1 MLWITLFHPWLSWR
15 WVSPA
20 KSTAKSREGDS
31 ELSLLQEAQDMFEK
45 VLFGNYKVV
54 LYRTESS
61 SIFGWRPLYI
71 LYSSIQSLTCC
82 FNIRLSSNFLQRF
95 TDTNKVQQWVWEEG
109 QDIQYSTYGTDNWE
123 TTRRE
128 NLIVLTQCCLYNIIW
143 ASRRTLV
150 EKMLLQQS
158 YHGL

>member
-54 LYRTESS
+54 YIERSLLQ
-61 SIFGWRPLYI
+61 FLDGALYI
-71 LYSSIQSLTCC
+71 FLYSSIQSLTCC